1 MGSTGGGPIEQLLE
15 EVWQEARQRDDGEGA
30 TYIPELARVDP
41 DVFGLGLAMQA
52 RLDVKFGLE
61 DPLAVLIN
69 VCQMAT
75 GAFYLAA
82 RGAGLAAGDVHAP
95 SFEYGNTFT
104 AVAGL
109 LNMLAV
115 LDAYDVAVG
124 RK

>member
-1 MGSTGGGPIEQLLE
+1 MRHLRAIPACLFAWLVPGGGHLFLGRVRSGLALSGSI
-15 EVWQEARQRDDGEGA
+15 GA
-30 TYIPELARVDP
+30 L
-41 DVFGLGLAMQA
+41 FGLGLAMQA

-109 LNMLAV
+109 LNMLAL
-115 LDAYDVAVG
+115 LDAYDVAAG

>member
-1 MGSTGGGPIEQLLE
+1 MRHLHAIPACLFAWLLPGGGHFFLRRPRSGLLLLLSI
-15 EVWQEARQRDDGEGA
+15 GA
-30 TYIPELARVDP
+30 L
-41 DVFGLGLAMQA
+41 FGLGLAMQP
-52 RLDVKFGLE
+52 RLDVRLGLE

-75 GAFYLAA
+75 GALYLAA
-82 RGAGLAAGDVHAP
+82 RAAGLAAGDVHAP

>member
-1 MGSTGGGPIEQLLE
+1 MRHLRALPACLFAWLLPGGGHLFLRRRRAGLTLMAAI
-15 EVWQEARQRDDGEGA
+15 GA
-30 TYIPELARVDP
+30 L
-41 DVFGLGLAMQA
+41 FGLGLAMQA
-52 RLDVKFGLE
+52 RLDVRLGLE
-61 DPLAVLIN
+61 DPLALLIN

-82 RGAGLAAGDVHAP
+82 RAAGLAAGDVHAP

-115 LDAYDVAVG
+115 LDAYDVAAG